1 MRSVHAPAGQLAAS
15 AVAAGRC
22 GGRAGR
28 LEGLEGSPARVPTY
42 SIAAQDGTEA
52 LRAIRAAILGIR
64 VAPTPGL
71 VPARSADHARG
82 PAVAPDLVLTIF
94 VLDHAPLAHW
104 VFVRVAASGGASDA
118 VTLVDPRRLARAA
131 VPRLSEDLDGVAGRR
146 QSGRRGIGALVV
158 FVVVVVVVVGGC
170 GGAGGRHEA
179 RGDRVQRF
187 SAAAR
192 AAGRGG
198 RALALDRV
206 ALKGPP
212 LSAPANRVAPNL
224 VAPGMLDVALA
235 CVAVDVGPLRDIRA
249 PLGQL
254 AAPAVAAGLGGAAA
268 VDGEGAEIAQRLFPA
283 DAVAASD
290 GAEAVHPVDTAILSL
305 LVSPT
310 LWFVDAC
317 LRDDAGRPAI
327 APALL
332 LTSHILDDAPIPQGV
347 LVRVAAGVL
356 ARQVVLA
363 PLLLA
368 RTTAPGLPLQKRCT
382 WRRGQ
387 LGAGCRCARNR
398 RKGNGWVTATA
409 TMTACLGRGAFARYC
424 AALESAPLLAPSWS
438 ETASAVA
445 PCTFRVFLARV
456 AIRIRPVR
464 KVCASRRNDTTTA
477 VAASL
482 QCSLA
487 FAGKGLECAPIGFP
501 SGAVAAQHRAEASEA
516 ISAAAFALRVGPP
529 SRLVSACLG
538 DKTQRSAIRP
548 ALLLALDVLHYAPVA
563 PWVLVR
569 VAASAVAREVTLAP
583 LLPACA
589 AIPRAPS
596 RRRHSGRRRRGRG
609 RLRRWRGRE
618 RRCGGGCG
626 LWGRGR
632 RLRRGGRRGRGGL
645 RRAAAAAAAAA
656 AVAAA
661 VARALRRARSFGSS
675 GLLRGFGVA
684 AGSSGSGVR
693 LRDLCVAATTAA
705 ARLGGQGLAS
715 CVALEGAPLFAPTR
729 PVAAGAVTP
738 SLLHVARATVAVAVR
753 PIRGVGAARG
763 RPAPAAVA
771 AGRQRISAVDREG
784 GEGAPRGLPTKAV
797 ATERCAE
804 AI

>member
-368 RTTAPGLPLQKRCT
+368 RTTAPGLPLPRKVQ
-382 WRRGQ
+382 RRR
-387 LGAGCRCARNR
+387 LGLVDARPGDQAERPAVAPRLVLAR
-398 RKGNGWVTATA
+398 RV
-409 TMTACLGRGAFARYC
+409 LHD
-424 AALESAPLLAPSWS
+424 APLAPSVLVW
-438 ETASAVA
+438 AAARVVA
-445 PCTFRVFLARV
+445 CEVATLLDPNLLARAAV
-456 AIRIRPVR
+456 PCHAAQR
-464 KVCASRRNDTTTA
+464 CRR
-477 VAASL
+477 
-482 QCSLA
+482 
-487 FAGKGLECAPIGFP
+487 
-501 SGAVAAQHRAEASEA
+501 SGAVFHALEQPQAAPKTQRLAAGAKEG
-516 ISAAAFALRVGPP
+516 SAAA
-529 SRLVSACLG
+529 
-538 DKTQRSAIRP
+538 
-548 ALLLALDVLHYAPVA
+548 
-563 PWVLVR
+563 
-569 VAASAVAREVTLAP
+569 E
-583 LLPACA
+583 
-589 AIPRAPS
+589 
-596 RRRHSGRRRRGRG
+596 RG
-609 RLRRWRGRE
+609 E
-618 RRCGGGCG
+618 
-626 LWGRGR
+626 
-632 RLRRGGRRGRGGL
+632 
-645 RRAAAAAAAAA
+645 
-656 AVAAA
+656 
-661 VARALRRARSFGSS
+661 
-675 GLLRGFGVA
+675 
-684 AGSSGSGVR
+684 
-693 LRDLCVAATTAA
+693 
-705 ARLGGQGLAS
+705 
-715 CVALEGAPLFAPTR
+715 EY
-729 PVAAGAVTP
+729 
-738 SLLHVARATVAVAVR
+738 
-753 PIRGVGAARG
+753 
-763 RPAPAAVA
+763 
-771 AGRQRISAVDREG
+771 
-784 GEGAPRGLPTKAV
+784 
-797 ATERCAE
+797 
-804 AI
+804 